1 MSDRFDQDEEFEEET
16 DDLDDVDSGGGPGIT
31 RYLVIALGGLGGV
44 IILGLVI
51 AVVGSIVNSDG
62 VANFFRI
69 LRDFFIIVLAL
80 QGILISVALIVLVL
94 QLSALINL
102 LRNEIKP
109 LVDEARTTLSTLRG
123 TTQFVSQ
130 NLTTPVIKA
139 VSTLAGVRAFLG
151 ELAGIRRASR
161 SRSEQNTRS
170 R

>member
-80 QGILISVALIVLVL
+80 QGILISVALVVLVL
-94 QLSALINL
+94 QLTALINL
-102 LRNEIKP
+102 LENEIRP
-109 LVDEARTTLSTLRG
+109 LIKETRETMTTVSG
-123 TTQFVSQ
+123 TTKFVSQ
-130 NLTTPVIKA
+130 NVTTPVIRVASA
-139 VSTLAGVRAFLG
+139 VTGASTLLR
-151 ELAGIRRASR
+151 ELTGIRRNVGGR
-161 SRSEQNTRS
+161 K
-170 R
+170 

>member
-80 QGILISVALIVLVL
+80 QGILISVALVVLVL
-94 QLSALINL
+94 QLTALINL
-102 LRNEIKP
+102 LENKIRPLIK
-109 LVDEARTTLSTLRG
+109 ETRETMTTVSG
-123 TTQFVSQ
+123 TTKFVSQ
-130 NLTTPVIKA
+130 NVTTPVIRVASA
-139 VSTLAGVRAFLG
+139 VTGASTLLR
-151 ELAGIRRASR
+151 ELTGIRRNVGGR
-161 SRSEQNTRS
+161 K
-170 R
+170 